1 MPWPRWV
8 DGERGCPSRRRTRLR
23 CAWHRRERRPDI
35 TSLDDASRND
45 LAALLTDVLGRLD
58 RLYDEPLPYM
68 LWLDQRPTDGGEWPT
83 AWFHIEIVSPWRRA
97 GTLRHI
103 AAAEV
108 AGGEFFNPVIPEDVA
123 AQLRALA

>member
-1 MPWPRWV
+1 MASVGARRV
-8 DGERGCPSRRRTRLR
+8 DVPGCALPGTERTAAR
-23 CAWHRRERRPDI
+23 HH
-35 TSLDDASRND
+35 SLDDASRND